1 MNSAQP
7 VIHRRYYAAGEAA
20 ARRIIDALLA
30 RGLTPAF
37 SDWLLTDDAGRV
49 VLFGVLDVHRLD
61 RVERYT
67 AGDVVHHLSTALRG
81 LPVGI
86 SNSSGLRYAVLLT
99 KPPRLPR
106 QVDFPASPDY
116 SPGVQ
121 RGRALLGVDAYGRTV
136 GAAWSDLG
144 PLLVAGVTGSGK
156 SNFLRLLI
164 YQAIAEGVKLL
175 LASRKH
181 TTFKRL
187 EGHPALLNGTPVAHA
202 PGEYADVLAAASA
215 EIARRNTLYAQL
227 EETCESLEAYNR
239 LAAKHGLE
247 PLPRLLVVLD
257 EYTVTVTEA
266 GGPRSPLA
274 KRANEIAFVGR
285 EFGVNLALAAQ
296 AFDKATVGAVRG
308 QTRALA
314 FAVESAADAR
324 MIGCEGAERLRAPGR
339 AISRLDRERRLVQT
353 FFFDDA
359 LLGET
364 VAALTTQERVL
375 VAWAVQENSGYLSLA
390 DIQARGWGKKA
401 AERLAAA
408 WEARGWLAKDPQA
421 GNRRRVTDVLA
432 GIVADRTGLWKH
444 ETTSKPSG

>member
-1 MNSAQP
+1 MSQAEIYIP
-7 VIHRRYYAAGEAA
+7 RRYLAQAEVA
-20 ARRIIDALLA
+20 ARRMIAALTA

-37 SDWLLTDDAGRV
+37 SDWLITDDAGRV
-49 VLFGVLDVHRLD
+49 VLFGVLDVRRLD

-67 AGDVVHHLSTALRG
+67 SSDVVHHLSTALKG
-81 LPVGI
+81 LPVGV
-86 SNSSGLRYAVLLT
+86 SNSSGLRYAVLLS
-99 KPPRLPR
+99 KPPTLPR
-106 QVDFPASPDY
+106 RVDFP
-116 SPGVQ
+116 GVE
-121 RGRALLGVDAYGRTV
+121 RGKALLGVDAYGRMV
-136 GAAWSDLG
+136 SVAWSDLG
-144 PLLVAGVTGSGK
+144 HLLVAGMTGSGK

-164 YQAIAEGVKLL
+164 YQAVADGAKLL

-187 EGHPALLNGTPVAHA
+187 EGHPALLNGTPVAHETR
-202 PGEYADVLAAASA
+202 EYADVLAVASA
-215 EIARRNTLYAQL
+215 EIQRRNALYAEL
-227 EETCESLEAYNR
+227 KETCESLEAYNR

-247 PLPRLLVVLD
+247 PLPRLLVILD
-257 EYTVTVTEA
+257 EYTVAVTEA

-274 KRANEIAFVGR
+274 RQANEIAFVGR

-308 QTRALA
+308 QTRAMA

-339 AISRLDRERRLVQT
+339 AISRLDRERKLVQT

-359 LLGET
+359 LLGPVTTPLAGLSPEERAL
-364 VAALTTQERVL
+364 VRWAA
-375 VAWAVQENSGYLSLA
+375 QENGGYLSLA

-408 WEARGWLAKDPQA
+408 WETRGWLAKDREH
-421 GNRRRVTDVLA
+421 GNRRRVTEALVRLNQND
-432 GIVADRTGLWKH
+432 
-444 ETTSKPSG
+444 